1 VEQYLGTIAIRLGP
15 VLTSVLAALLLILGA
30 LVIAFPAL
38 LGWVVGIGLLLAGV
52 ALIAVVLTGFQPT
65 DA

>member
-1 VEQYLGTIAIRLGP
+1 MEQYLGTIAIRLGP